1 MGISISKKVFNE
13 AYLPMMENKK
23 RFKVI
28 YGGSGSGKSV
38 FIAQMLLYK
47 MLGTKGCNILAV
59 RAVDNTLRFSV
70 FTLFKRLITEWGLSE
85 YFKIRDTDMKIL
97 CKINNNELIC
107 KGMNDRE
114 NIKSITF
121 TSGNLTDIW
130 IEEASE
136 IDKEDF
142 QQLNLRLR
150 GNDGIDKQII
160 VSFNPTSDQLWLK
173 RTFFDI
179 ERDDTAI
186 LKTTY
191 KDNKFIDEDY
201 AKQLE
206 QLRLDDL
213 VYWDV
218 YCNGNWGV
226 MDTTNVII
234 PIKLL
239 LQAKVNRVVD
249 NQFEKIHIGVD
260 VARFGDDSTVIYY
273 RYGNKVYEPISL
285 KANRV
290 DEIADKIIELSKLLQ
305 QQLQVPDVIINVD
318 ETGVG
323 GGVVDCLVKNRL
335 PYMKINGIN
344 FASRPSNTNKYDDIT
359 TEMMFKVKEVLAE
372 DYIEIP
378 AHEQTIS
385 ELSSRIY
392 KITDKHKL
400 KAESKQDFKKR
411 LHKSPDFADAFML
424 MWTVK
429 KEVLFI

>member
-1 MGISISKKVFNE
+1 MAITISKKVFND
-13 AYLPMMENKK
+13 AYLHLLDNDK
-23 RFKVI
+23 RFKVV

-38 FIAQMLLYK
+38 FVAQMLLYK
-47 MLGTKGCNILAV
+47 MLKVKGCNILAV

-70 FTLFKRLITEWGLSE
+70 FTLFKRLITEWNMGE

-97 CKINNNELIC
+97 CKLNGNELIC

-121 TSGNLTDIW
+121 TTGNLTDVW

-136 IDKEDF
+136 IDKDDF

-150 GNDGIDKQII
+150 GNDGIAKQII

-173 RTFFDI
+173 RTFFDTPR
-179 ERDDTAI
+179 EDTII

-191 KDNKFIDEDY
+191 KDNKFIDEEY

-206 QLRLDDL
+206 QLRIDDL
-213 VYWDV
+213 IYWDV

-239 LQAKVNRVVD
+239 LQAKINRIVD
-249 NQFEKIHIGVD
+249 NQFESIFMGVD

-273 RYGNKVYEPISL
+273 RHGNKVFEPITL

-290 DEIADKIIELSKLLQ
+290 DEVADKIVQLCEELQ
-305 QQLQVPDVIINVD
+305 QQLQVETITINID

-323 GGVVDCLVKNRL
+323 GGVVDCVIRNRL
-335 PYMKINGIN
+335 HYMKVHGIN
-344 FASRPSNTNKYDDIT
+344 FASKPTNINKYDDIT
-359 TEMMFKVKEVLAE
+359 TEMMFKVKDILAE
-372 DYIEIP
+372 ECVEIP
-378 AHEQTIS
+378 SHEQTIS

-392 KITDKHKL
+392 KITEKHKL

-411 LHKSPDFADAFML
+411 LHKSPDYADAFML

-429 KEVLFI
+429 KDIIFI